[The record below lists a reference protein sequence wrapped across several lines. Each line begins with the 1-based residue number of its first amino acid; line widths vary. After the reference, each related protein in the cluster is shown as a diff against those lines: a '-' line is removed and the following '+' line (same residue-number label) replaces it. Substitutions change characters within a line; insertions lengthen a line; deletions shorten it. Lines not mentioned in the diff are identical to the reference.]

1 MSFARSM
8 RKVIV
13 SVLFGCL
20 LVIPAAAQT
29 GQKDSP
35 ADPAS
40 SWLRNIYKGNRNNIA
55 RAAEKMPE
63 EFYGLRPGPQMEVRT
78 YGQIIGHL
86 ANFNYMWCAQA
97 KGEKDPNQGND
108 FEKLTKK
115 ADLLKAIN
123 SALTYCDGVYAA
135 LTDASGM
142 QMVDVTQEN
151 GRQQRVL
158 RMSLLN
164 LNVFHNNEHYGNI
177 VTYLRI
183 KSIVPPSSEPAQP
196 QR

>member
-1 MSFARSM
+1 MRSM
-8 RKVIV
+8 RKIIV

-20 LVIPAAAQT
+20 LIIPAAAQT
-29 GQKDSP
+29 GQKDSS
-35 ADPAS
+35 ADPLS
-40 SWLRNIYKGNRNNIA
+40 SSLRNLYKGTRNDIA

-63 EFYGLRPGPQMEVRT
+63 QFYGLRPGPQMEVRT
-78 YGQIIGHL
+78 YGQVVGHL

-97 KGEKDPNQGND
+97 KGEKNPNEGND
-108 FEKLTKK
+108 FEKLTSK
-115 ADLLKAIN
+115 ADLVKAIN
-123 SALTYCDGVYAA
+123 GALNYCDGVYAA

-142 QMVDVTQEN
+142 QMIEVTQEN
-151 GRQQRVL
+151 GKQQRVL
-158 RMSLLN
+158 RISQLM

-183 KSIVPPSSEPAQP
+183 KSIVPPSSEPAPP